1 MNRHLA
7 SDCPPFPAINFVGPR
22 MGLPK
27 WSYRSYAQGEI
38 FHLVLVSF
46 V

>member
-7 SDCPPFPAINFVGPR
+7 SVCQLLPANNFVAAR

-27 WSYRSYAQGEI
+27 SRYRRYAQGEI